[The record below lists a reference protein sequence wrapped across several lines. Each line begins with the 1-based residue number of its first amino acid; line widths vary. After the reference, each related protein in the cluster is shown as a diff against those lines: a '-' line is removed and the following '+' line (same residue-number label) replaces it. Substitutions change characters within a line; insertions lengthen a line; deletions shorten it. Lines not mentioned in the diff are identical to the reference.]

1 MLVAQR
7 AAEDRMK
14 SDNPEMWQ
22 AIRLSLETKNLL
34 GQGQVDEARRTA
46 DRREQ
51 IQQLTKMY
59 R

>member
-1 MLVAQR
+1 
-7 AAEDRMK
+7 
-14 SDNPEMWQ
+14 MWQ

-34 GQGQVDEARRTA
+34 WQGQVDEARRTA

-51 IQQLTKMY
+51 IQKLTEMY